1 MFYCLVMKGG
11 SRNVHTGCDTMDD
24 LVLDEPEE
32 RTDGWRAF
40 CPVLS
45 CPVLSFPVTFYATWP
60 PPPPSPSAVARSLW
74 PPRPP
79 PPPLNGSLHL
89 ARERAVPF
97 ASCQCVSRC
106 AAWPLG

>member
-32 RTDGWRAF
+32 RTDGWRA
-40 CPVLS
+40 S

-60 PPPPSPSAVARSLW
+60 PPFPFRRRPLLVAPPPSTTPERQPPSGKRESS
-74 PPRPP
+74 
-79 PPPLNGSLHL
+79 PL
-89 ARERAVPF
+89 R
-97 ASCQCVSRC
+97 
-106 AAWPLG
+106 